1 MPKYKFPLTNGKT
14 LTLEGDG
21 QPSDEDVEQHAQDA
35 GVTPI
40 PASGFSTE
48 EFAKLSAE
56 EKRNVLKHANET
68 PLSEPTTFA
77 GGFVKG
83 MRESTNPVVGPW
95 MRQGPDKIASGV
107 DKLKQGRYLGGAADI
122 IKGAG
127 TTVAPV
133 ALPFALA
140 GAPLATITGA
150 MGGMAGSMGAEATAK
165 AVGAGE
171 DVQNAAGV
179 AGGLLGGGAAA
190 AATPSEMSV
199 GQALSAR
206 GTRMA
211 KMPALERMAAQHG
224 PATVA
229 GIVGG
234 PKAAAVAE
242 AIQSPT
248 LNKFAGDALQSYARN
263 VQGVQAPPVA
273 LPVIAAATKG
283 RVAAAPKPPPTL
295 SEQLGVSP
303 TSTGAVMDSLPNT
316 AVERGRMPVDLEH
329 GAARAADAAEASR
342 GQASE
347 LGVSG
352 GSSLDQLPDVS
363 QVDRRIS
370 GAPFE
375 RPPAKVS
382 PPAPKRTR
390 FQDLADELGLNPDK
404 LESETG
410 QASSP
415 TPATAT
421 DTPSTSMAKAA
432 VQTEGRM
439 KGAPET
445 RMPTDTRMDE
455 MVAANGG
462 MEPPPGLDPAGR
474 AAWYREQIAK
484 ELLSRDSFRN
494 MGVGSRKR
502 GANFEPQE

>member
-1 MPKYKFPLTNGKT
+1 
-14 LTLEGDG
+14 
-21 QPSDEDVEQHAQDA
+21 
-35 GVTPI
+35 
-40 PASGFSTE
+40 
-48 EFAKLSAE
+48 
-56 EKRNVLKHANET
+56 
-68 PLSEPTTFA
+68 
-77 GGFVKG
+77 
-83 MRESTNPVVGPW
+83 
-95 MRQGPDKIASGV
+95 
-107 DKLKQGRYLGGAADI
+107 
-122 IKGAG
+122 
-127 TTVAPV
+127 
-133 ALPFALA
+133 
-140 GAPLATITGA
+140 
-150 MGGMAGSMGAEATAK
+150 
-165 AVGAGE
+165 
-171 DVQNAAGV
+171 
-179 AGGLLGGGAAA
+179 
-190 AATPSEMSV
+190 
-199 GQALSAR
+199 
-206 GTRMA
+206 MA

-283 RVAAAPKPPPTL
+283 KVAAAPKPPPTL

-303 TSTGAVMDSLPNT
+303 TSTGAVMD
-316 AVERGRMPVDLEH
+316 GM
-329 GAARAADAAEASR
+329 
-342 GQASE
+342 
-347 LGVSG
+347 
-352 GSSLDQLPDVS
+352 PDVS

-370 GAPFE
+370 GQPFE
-375 RPPAKVS
+375 QFPPKVDAAGRPTADAS
-382 PPAPKRTR
+382 FQSPAPKLPVPGKRTR

-421 DTPSTSMAKAA
+421 DAPAASTAKAA